1 MKSYIVL
8 TTINEPLSLL
18 EYADNLTRYNH
29 QNTGII
35 IIGDLKTPN
44 KECKKLA
51 HKMNRKG
58 FEASFMDVI
67 QQKKW
72 LANFRNLEQVIPYN
86 SDNRRNIGYLL
97 AIEEGAEIVISID
110 DDNYP
115 TNEDFY
121 GAHAKVGT
129 RATLKTVSSMNGWF
143 NPCTML
149 ETSHGHTIYP
159 RGFPYSRRRVD
170 QVTSN
175 NSSGRVVINMG
186 LWLGTPDAD
195 AATHLIEPVTI
206 KRLKSEQVMLAPG
219 TFCPINTQNTAF
231 HKDILPCYYYVL
243 MGAQIE
249 GLKLDRYGDIW
260 SGYFAK
266 KVIDQVGDRVSV
278 GKPLTDHR
286 RNIHDIFKDLRAEL
300 YGMIMT
306 ERLIEFLEPLNLTA
320 KNYSDAYLELA
331 EHLSKAN
338 LGNEKGINTY
348 IAKLTKAMKIWIET
362 CERISQ

>member
-1 MKSYIVL
+1 VKSYIVL
-8 TTINEPLSLL
+8 TTINNPLLL
-18 EYADNLTRYNH
+18 EDYADNLMRYNH
-29 QNTGII
+29 HDTGFI

-44 KECKKLA
+44 KECEKLA
-51 HKMNRKG
+51 HKINQKG
-58 FEASFMDVI
+58 FETCFMDVI
-67 QQKKW
+67 KQKKW
-72 LANFRNLEQVIPYN
+72 LSNFPKLEQVIPYN

-97 AIEEGAEIVISID
+97 AIEKGADIVISID

-121 GAHAKVGT
+121 QAHSKVGT
-129 RATLKTVSSMNGWF
+129 EATLKTVSSANGWF

-149 ETSHGHTIYP
+149 ETSHERTIYP
-159 RGFPYSRRRVD
+159 RGFPYSRRWKD
-170 QVTSN
+170 NVTSN
-175 NSSGRVVINMG
+175 HSSGRIVLNMG

-195 AATHLIEPVTI
+195 AATHLIEPVTV

-243 MGAQIE
+243 MGAEIE

-260 SGYFAK
+260 SGYFARK
-266 KVIDQVGDRVSV
+266 IIDQIGDRVSI

-286 RNIHDIFKDLRAEL
+286 RNIHDLFKDLRTEL

-306 ERLIEFLEPLNLTA
+306 ERLGPFLESLDLSA
-320 KNYSDAYLELA
+320 KTYADAYLELA

-348 IAKLTKAMKIWIET
+348 IAKLTKAMKIWVET
-362 CERISQ
+362 CERIRP

>member
-1 MKSYIVL
+1 LKGAIVL
-8 TTINEPLSLL
+8 TTINEPRLL
-18 EYADNLTRYNH
+18 QDYADNLERYDH
-29 QNTGII
+29 HDTGFII
-35 IIGDLKTPN
+35 VGDLKTPN
-44 KECKKLA
+44 KECEKLA
-51 HKMNRKG
+51 DKINRKG
-58 FEASFMDVI
+58 FETCFMNVI

-72 LANFRNLEQVIPYN
+72 LANFRKLEQVIPYN

-97 AIEEGAEIVISID
+97 AIEKGAEIVISID

-121 GAHAKVGT
+121 ETHAKVGT
-129 RATLKTVSSMNGWF
+129 TARLKTVSSVNNWF

-159 RGFPYSRRRVD
+159 RGFPYSRRWKD
-170 QVTSN
+170 KATSN
-175 NSSGRVVINMG
+175 HSSGRIVLNMG
-186 LWLGTPDAD
+186 LWLGVPDAD

-206 KRLKSEQVMLAPG
+206 KGIKSEQVMLAPG

-231 HKDILPCYYYVL
+231 HKDVLPCYYYVL

-266 KVIDQVGDRVSV
+266 KIIDKVDDRVSI
-278 GKPLTDHR
+278 GRPLTDHR
-286 RNIHDIFKDLRAEL
+286 RNIHDLFKDLKAEL

-306 ERLIEFLEPLNLTA
+306 ERLIEFLEPLDLSART
-320 KNYSDAYLELA
+320 YSDAYLELA
-331 EHLSKAN
+331 ERLSKAN
-338 LGNEKGINTY
+338 LGNEKGINKY
-348 IAKLTKAMKIWIET
+348 IAKLTKAMKIWVET

>member
-8 TTINEPLSLL
+8 TTINEPLLL
-18 EYADNLTRYNH
+18 QHYADNLERYNH
-29 QNTGII
+29 QNTGFI

-44 KECKKLA
+44 KECKKLV
-51 HKMNRKG
+51 HKLNRKG
-58 FEASFMDVI
+58 FEACFMNVI

-72 LANFRNLEQVIPYN
+72 LANFRKLEQVIPYN

-97 AIEEGAEIVISID
+97 AIEKGAEIVISID

-121 GAHAKVGT
+121 EAHAKVGVN
-129 RATLKTVSSMNGWF
+129 AHLKTVSSLNGWF
-143 NPCTML
+143 NPCSML

-159 RGFPYSRRRVD
+159 RGFPYSRRWKD
-170 QVTSN
+170 KVTSN
-175 NSSGRVVINMG
+175 HSSGRIVLNMG
-186 LWLGTPDAD
+186 LWTGTPDAD
-195 AATHLIEPVTI
+195 AITHLSGPVTI
-206 KRLKSEQVMLAPG
+206 KGLKSEQVILAPG

-243 MGAQIE
+243 MGAQIG

-266 KVIDQVGDRVSV
+266 KIIDKVGDRVSI

-286 RNIHDIFKDLRAEL
+286 RNRHDLFKDLKAEL

-306 ERLIEFLEPLNLTA
+306 ERLVEFLGQVDLSA
-320 KNYSDAYLELA
+320 KTYSDAYLELA
-331 EHLSKAN
+331 ENLRKAN
-338 LGNEKGINTY
+338 LGNEKGINKY
-348 IAKLTKAMKIWIET
+348 IAKLTNAMKIWVET
-362 CERISQ
+362 CERISH